1 VIGSAAF
8 YAAGGVAVWL
18 LRRRKGDRQAGPWLL
33 LVVPGVYLAFLSTMG
48 EPRWL
53 FLPGLALIAGAVLVQ
68 ILGWRSATPRS
79 DSDRGADQDT
89 GRSS

>member
-1 VIGSAAF
+1 
-8 YAAGGVAVWL
+8 
-18 LRRRKGDRQAGPWLL
+18 
-33 LVVPGVYLAFLSTMG
+33 LAFLSTMG

-53 FLPGLALIAGAVLVQ
+53 FVPGLGLIAGAVLVQ

-79 DSDRGADQDT
+79 DSDRGADQDP